1 MIENVTL
8 ANGEIMHQTVT
19 FSQKRYCKKT
29 NRGVIFGD
37 ANIISAMNCY

>member
-1 MIENVTL
+1 ML

-19 FSQKRYCKKT
+19 FSQKLYCKKT
-29 NRGVIFGD
+29 NRGVIFRD